1 MIQESISEK
10 IYSGQF
16 GSFTITEDDR
26 QGVITYRSSLLVA
39 AICFCLGAVMAVL
52 PDQNPLLINLLT
64 WLYLGFAI
72 ALGIALGKIHIYL
85 KILHRTLQVFWLIG
99 CGSALIFAAIAAQN
113 HLPFALYIY
122 QNPLT
127 ILGIGFTFAALTG
140 IFFKEAFCFDRLE
153 TKLLVAI
160 VPIFLLGHLFGILA
174 ITLEKSLLVAW
185 AVLFMIFAGRK
196 FLQDIP
202 SDIGDKSVF
211 EHLEKPSQL

>member
-1 MIQESISEK
+1 MIQESIAEK
-10 IYSGQF
+10 NYSGQF

-26 QGVITYRSSLLVA
+26 QGVITYRIALLVA
-39 AICFCLGAVMAVL
+39 AICFCLGTVMAVFL
-52 PDQNPLLINLLT
+52 DQNPLVINLLT
-64 WLYLGFAI
+64 WLYLGFAV

-85 KILHRTLQVFWLIG
+85 KILHRTLQIFWLIG
-99 CGSALIFAAIAAQN
+99 CSSALVFVAIAAQN

-127 ILGIGFTFAALTG
+127 IMGIGFTFAALTG

-160 VPIFLLGHLFGILA
+160 VPTLLLGHLLGILA
-174 ITLEKSLLVAW
+174 ISVEKSLLVAW
-185 AVLFMIFAGRK
+185 AGLFMVFAGRK
-196 FLQDIP
+196 FTQDIP

-211 EHLEKPSQL
+211 EHLEKTS